1 MKAAFID
8 QTGPADS
15 IRVGDLPK
23 PEPKPGQILIQ
34 VGAAAFN
41 PIDLMARSGA
51 VAMPLPFPYI
61 VGSDFAGTVVA
72 LGEGTHRFRV
82 GDRVWGSNQGLLGLQ
97 GTAAEFAAVD
107 EELAYA
113 TPANQTDAEAAAQ
126 ALVGITAYLG
136 LFTHGKLQTGET
148 IYVAGG
154 SGGVGSMVVQ
164 MAKAADA
171 QVATSAGSP
180 DRVELCRTLGADL
193 ALNYKTDD
201 IPAQLREFAPDG
213 VDLWFETQRDPN
225 FEVSVPLLKKRGRL
239 IVIAGRSAK
248 PILPVGAFYTRN
260 ATLIGYTMM
269 NATPDEQR
277 EAADAISRWVTKGQ
291 LKPQIGRTFSL
302 EAAAEAQ
309 ALLEANTMGGAG
321 TLAGKV
327 VLQIGPV

>member
-1 MKAAFID
+1 MKAAYIN
-8 QTGPADS
+8 QTGPADL

-23 PEPKPGQILIQ
+23 PEPKPGQILVQ

-51 VAMPLPFPYI
+51 VAMPLPFPYV

-72 LGEGTHRFRV
+72 LGAGTHRFRV

-97 GTAAEFAAVD
+97 GTAAEFAAVE

-136 LFTHGKLQTGET
+136 LFQHGKLQTGET

-171 QVATSAGSP
+171 RVATTAGSP

-239 IVIAGRSAK
+239 VVIAGRSAR
-248 PILPVGAFYTRN
+248 PILPLGAFYTRN
-260 ATLIGYTMM
+260 ASLIGYTMM

-277 EAADAISRWVTKGQ
+277 EAADAISRRVIAGQ
-291 LKPQIGRTFSL
+291 LKTQIGRTFPL

-309 ALLEANTMGGAG
+309 ELLEANSMGGAG